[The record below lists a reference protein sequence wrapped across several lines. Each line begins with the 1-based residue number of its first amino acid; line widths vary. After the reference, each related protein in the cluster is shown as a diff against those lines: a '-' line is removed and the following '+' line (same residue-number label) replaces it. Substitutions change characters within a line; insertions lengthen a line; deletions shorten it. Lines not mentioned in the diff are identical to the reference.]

1 MKASVKDLLSA
12 IRKKCMDCCG
22 NMRSEVQACRIKDC
36 PLYPYRRNAVDDE
49 YAEGEVNGENNRLRQ
64 MRQNNADG

>member
-22 NMRSEVQACRIKDC
+22 NMRSEVQACRIKNC
-36 PLYPYRRNAVDDE
+36 PLYPYRRNAVEDAKDSE
-49 YAEGEVNGENNRLRQ
+49 KEGE
-64 MRQNNADG
+64 